1 MKKHTI
7 LIVED
12 SLTQIELLKNIFLNN
27 GYDVCVALNGA
38 DALEKIN
45 NSPPT
50 IIISDIS
57 MPEMDG
63 YELCRSIKNN
73 KLLNKLPVILLTNL
87 SDPEEVIK
95 SIQAGAD
102 CYMTKPYDDHLIL
115 LKVQDLIT
123 NHVNYHDNAPHGTID
138 FIYKGKQYAINANC
152 HQILNILVSTYENMI
167 NQNKKLH
174 DIEIEQKNLNQQL
187 LKKVE
192 ERTSELRE
200 IATKDQLTNLLN
212 RFSFESDKELFQN
225 PILLLINLDG
235 FKHINSFYG
244 VHAGDYLLKKVSEK
258 LTHSTPKDINA
269 KIYRLGGDDFG
280 ILCENT
286 PAFQHEKLVNKIITE
301 IENDVIIYHDYDI
314 FPSIIIGIAKE
325 SPLLEKADM
334 VLKYLKK
341 NARIKYMEYNEHLNL
356 YQNISS
362 NLNTVKLLKNA
373 IKNDSVFSE
382 FQPILDNKTG
392 KIDKYECLIRI
403 KDESGNVLYP
413 VSFLKIAKESKLY
426 ASLTEITIKKSFAA
440 FKDNTYTFSI
450 NLSIEDI
457 LDKSFNDFIRRE
469 LNNNAHLGQRIVFE
483 FLESEGIE
491 SYEIV
496 LKFIKDMK
504 SYGCK
509 IAIDDFGSGYS
520 NFEHILKLYV
530 DYIKIDASLIKNID
544 KDINSE
550 IIVETIVNFTK
561 KLNIETVAEYVDS
574 FDVYK
579 KVKELGVDYSQGYFI
594 GRPELEIS

>member
-1 MKKHTI
+1 MKKHSI

-12 SLTQIELLKNIFLNN
+12 SLTQLEFLKQVFLNKGHDVFTASN
-27 GYDVCVALNGA
+27 GI
-38 DALEKIN
+38 DALEEIKKQCPSIV
-45 NSPPT
+45 
-50 IIISDIS
+50 ISDIS
-57 MPEMDG
+57 MPVMDG

-73 KLLNKLPVILLTNL
+73 ELLNKLPVILLTGL
-87 SDPEEVIK
+87 SDPEEILK

-102 CYMTKPYDDHLIL
+102 CYMTKPCDDQL
-115 LKVQDLIT
+115 LLSKIEDLIA
-123 NHVNYHDNAPHGTID
+123 NNENLCINAPHTTMD
-138 FIYKGKQYAINANC
+138 FAYKGKQYMIDANGP
-152 HQILNILVSTYENMI
+152 QILNILVSTYENMV
-167 NQNKKLH
+167 NQNNKLRA
-174 DIEIEQKNLNQQL
+174 IEMEQKNLNQQL
-187 LKKVE
+187 SKKVD
-192 ERTSELRE
+192 ERTYELRE

-212 RFSFESDKELFQN
+212 RASFESDKASFKN

-235 FKHINSFYG
+235 FKRINSFYG
-244 VHAGDYLLKKVSEK
+244 VQAGDHLLKKISEK
-258 LTHSTPKDINA
+258 LVHLTPKNIRAN
-269 KIYRLGGDDFG
+269 IYRLGGDDFG

-286 PAFQHEKLVNKIITE
+286 PFFQYEKLVNEIIAALE
-301 IENDVIIYHDYDI
+301 EDAILYHDYDI
-314 FPSIIIGIAKE
+314 STSVTIGISQEA
-325 SPLLEKADM
+325 PLLEKADM

-341 NARIKYMEYNEHLNL
+341 NTRIKFMEYNEHLNI

-362 NLNTVKLLKNA
+362 NLNTIRILKNA
-373 IKNDSVFSE
+373 IRNDTIFSV

-392 KIDKYECLIRI
+392 KINKYECLMRI
-403 KDESGNVLYP
+403 KDEDGNVLSP
-413 VSFLKIAKESKLY
+413 ASFLKIAKESRLY
-426 ASLTEITIKKSFAA
+426 ASLTEITVKKNFNA
-440 FKDNTYTFSI
+440 FKNSAYTFSV

-457 LDKSFNDFIRRE
+457 MDKSFNDFLRKE
-469 LNNNAHLGQRIVFE
+469 LNNNAQLGQRIIFE

-496 LKFIKDMK
+496 LKFIKEMK
-504 SYGCK
+504 NYGCK

-574 FDVYK
+574 FEVYRK
-579 KVKELGVDYSQGYFI
+579 IKELGVDYSQGYFI
-594 GRPELEIS
+594 GKPEAEIN

>member
-12 SLTQIELLKNIFLNN
+12 SLTQIELLKHIFLNN
-27 GYDVCVALNGA
+27 GYNVCVALNGS

-45 NSPPT
+45 MQCPS
-50 IIISDIS
+50 IIVSDIS
-57 MPEMDG
+57 MPGMNG

-95 SIQAGAD
+95 SIQVGAD
-102 CYMTKPYDDHLIL
+102 CYMTKPYDDQL
-115 LKVQDLIT
+115 LLSKVEDLLT
-123 NHVNYHDNAPHGTID
+123 HHVNYFIKAPHGAID
-138 FIYKGKQYAINANC
+138 FVYKGKQYAIDANC

-167 NQNKKLH
+167 NQNRKLRN
-174 DIEIEQKNLNQQL
+174 IEIEQKNLNQQL
-187 LKKVE
+187 SKKVE

-200 IATKDQLTNLLN
+200 IATKDRLTNLLN
-212 RFSFESDKELFQN
+212 RFSFESDKELFKN

-235 FKHINSFYG
+235 FKHVNSFYG

-258 LTHSTPKDINA
+258 LIKLTPKNIKA

-286 PAFQHEKLVNKIITE
+286 PAFQHEIFVNKIITE
-301 IENDVIIYHDYDI
+301 IENDVVIYHDYDI
-314 FPSIIIGIAKE
+314 FPSITIGISKE
-325 SPLLEKADM
+325 APLLEKADM

-341 NARIKYMEYNEHLNL
+341 NARIKYMEYSDHLNL

-373 IKNDSVFSE
+373 IKNGTVFSV

-403 KDESGNVLYP
+403 MDTSGNVLYP

-426 ASLTEITIKKSFAA
+426 ASLTEITVKKSFAA
-440 FKDNTYTFSI
+440 FKNNTYTFSI

-469 LNNNAHLGQRIVFE
+469 LNNNTHLGQRIVFE

-561 KLNIETVAEYVDS
+561 KLNIETIAEYVDS

-594 GRPELEIS
+594 GKPEPEIN

>member
-1 MKKHTI
+1 MNKHTI

-12 SLTQIELLKNIFLNN
+12 SLTQIELLRHLFLNN
-27 GYDVCVALNGA
+27 GYDICVALNGV

-45 NSPPT
+45 KQSPS

-63 YELCRSIKNN
+63 YELCRSVKNN
-73 KLLNKLPVILLTNL
+73 KLLHNLPVILLTNL

-95 SIQAGAD
+95 SIQVGAD
-102 CYMTKPYDDHLIL
+102 CYMTKPFDDQL
-115 LKVQDLIT
+115 LLSKVDDLLSNNKNLSFNT
-123 NHVNYHDNAPHGTID
+123 SDDVID
-138 FIYKGKQYAINANC
+138 FIYKGKQYAINSNS
-152 HQILNILVSTYENMI
+152 QKILAILVSTYENMI
-167 NQNKKLH
+167 NQNRKLR

-187 LKKVE
+187 SKKVE
-192 ERTSELRE
+192 ERTSELKQ
-200 IATKDQLTNLLN
+200 IAIKDRLTNLLN
-212 RFSFESDKELFQN
+212 RFSFESDKESFAN
-225 PILLLINLDG
+225 PVFLLINLDG

-244 VHAGDYLLKKVSEK
+244 VQAGDYLLKKISEK
-258 LTHSTPKDINA
+258 LLKLIPKNINA

-280 ILCENT
+280 VLCENT
-286 PAFQHEKLVNKIITE
+286 PTFQYEELVNKIITE
-301 IENDVIIYHDYDI
+301 IENYVIMYHDYDI
-314 FPSIIIGIAKE
+314 SISITIGISKE
-325 SPLLEKADM
+325 IPLLEKADM

-341 NARIKYMEYNEHLNL
+341 NTRIKYMEYNEHLNL

-362 NLNTVKLLKNA
+362 NLTTVKLLKNA
-373 IKNDSVFSE
+373 IKNDAVYSV

-403 KDESGNVLYP
+403 NDADGNVLYP

-426 ASLTEITIKKSFAA
+426 ASLTEIMIKKSFDA
-440 FKDNTYTFSI
+440 FKNNNYTFSI

-457 LDKSFNDFIRRE
+457 LDKSFNDFIRKE
-469 LNNNAHLGQRIVFE
+469 LDNNEYLGQRIVFE

-504 SYGCK
+504 NYGCK

-574 FDVYK
+574 FEVYK
-579 KVKELGVDYSQGYFI
+579 KVKELGVDYSQGFFI
-594 GRPELEIS
+594 GKPEPEIN